1 MKKLSI
7 LLMSVVALSLTGCSE
22 LADWVTVLDRL
33 EDLEGRVE
41 TLEEQCNQTNTNIEA
56 LQTLVTAMQSHDS
69 ITAITPIK
77 EGDTI
82 VGYTITF
89 TNADPITIYNG
100 TNGTNGT
107 NGEDGEDGY
116 TPVIGV
122 KQDTD
127 GNYYWT
133 LDGEWLLDD
142 AGNKIKANGTDGKD
156 GQDGKDGEDG
166 KDGQDGKDGEDGTT
180 PFLKIENGAWWISFD
195 EGLTWTKLGETNN
208 NSGNVG
214 SETPGEGT
222 TDNGGEGYTPTIG
235 VARFSD
241 GILYWTV
248 DGEWILDENG
258 NKIKA
263 EGQDGED
270 GKDGENGKDGITP
283 ELKIENGFW
292 YVSYDGG
299 STWKQLGEAAG
310 DGTTS
315 GGDSLFASV
324 TWDED
329 YAYFTLSDGTVLTI
343 PLNKQGGNDGGD
355 DNTGN
360 EDGGDDNTGDDDDD
374 QDLVLPPNN
383 QIWYTTTDSLA
394 VTTSATWAAIISS
407 NVYENGKGVI
417 TFSDD
422 IYNIPA
428 EAFKSKKNLKTIT
441 LPETILSIGNYAF
454 YQNSALTTINI
465 PSSCLSIG
473 NYAFEDAT
481 SLREIIIPDG
491 LITIGDC
498 AFRRCKN
505 MSTVS
510 IPQSVTSIGSS
521 AFVSCSGHLILNC
534 DTADKSTN
542 SGAFYE
548 ADFNRVTFGESVTK
562 IGSYAFQDCTYLT
575 LIDIPDNVTIIG
587 SYAFYFC
594 SNLTRVNIGS
604 GITSIGS
611 SAFGYTNVSVI
622 YIKATTPPTISTGSY
637 PSIPST
643 CARIYVPTNSVETY
657 KAAEG
662 WKNYASK
669 IVGYDFGTTET
680 EGEE

>member
-1 MKKLSI
+1 M
-7 LLMSVVALSLTGCSE
+7 
-22 LADWVTVLDRL
+22 ADWVTVLDRL
-33 EDLEGRVE
+33 ENLEGRVE

-56 LQTLVTAMQSHDS
+56 LQTLVTAMQGHDS

-107 NGEDGEDGY
+107 NGEDGY

-222 TDNGGEGYTPTIG
+222 TDNGGEGYIPTIG

-299 STWKQLGEAAG
+299 ATWKQLGEAAG

-383 QIWYTTTDSLA
+383 QIWYTTTDSLT
-394 VTTSATWAAIISS
+394 VSTVSSWTPIITSNT
-407 NVYENGKGVI
+407 YENGKGVI
-417 TFSDD
+417 TFRDD
-422 IYNIPA
+422 VYTIPSN
-428 EAFKSKKNLKTIT
+428 AFKGKTNLQTVT
-441 LPETILSIGNYAF
+441 LPKTVTTIGSFAF
-454 YQNSALTTINI
+454 NGASSLTAINI
-465 PSSCLSIG
+465 PENVVSIQDSAFKNATSLEEVIIPEGVVSIG
-473 NYAFEDAT
+473 TYAFE
-481 SLREIIIPDG
+481 G
-491 LITIGDC
+491 CNG
-498 AFRRCKN
+498 
-505 MSTVS
+505 MVS
-510 IPQSVTSIGSS
+510 ISVPSSVTSIGTSTF
-521 AFVSCSGHLILNC
+521 AGCSGKLFVNC
-534 DTADKSTN
+534 DTRDESINTI
-542 SGAFYE
+542 GDFYY
-548 ADFNRVTFGESVTK
+548 ASFHLITFGESVTN
-562 IGSYAFQDCTYLT
+562 IGKYAFYDCNYITT
-575 LIDIPDNVTIIG
+575 IEIPDNVKTIG
-587 SYAFYFC
+587 SDAFDQC
-594 SNLTRVNIGS
+594 SNLVKVYIGS

-611 SAFGYTNVSVI
+611 DAFGSTSLATLH
-622 YIKATTPPTISTGSY
+622 IKATTPPTITTGSS

-680 EGEE
+680 ETEGEE